1 MRKRQP
7 DTEAQRLVQTYA
19 DLILRLGYT
28 YLKSTHDAEDV
39 CQNVLIKLLQTDR
52 AFESAEHER
61 AWIVRAT
68 ANACKDVLR
77 SARRRTSVALDAV
90 AEAAAPEVPDSAVLE
105 AVMELSQPFRE
116 ALYLHYYEGYTAR
129 EIADMT
135 GGTEDA
141 VAARLSR
148 ERTMIDEYEEALDEL
163 RFSPEAKRRMAQRI
177 EAVAAAEPLPR
188 PTRRSRALVMAAA
201 AAVLALAVG
210 CTAYLAGAFVSLE
223 DFAEDLFGGAPSQ
236 TEVIDK
242 IGRPIGAS
250 AVSNGIA
257 ITADAV
263 IGDNEHCVAVFSI
276 ARTDGMP
283 IEGVDTILDKS
294 FTTVFTGAQLFRVG
308 NTKVGPEYCF
318 YDADPSDNS
327 VQCIVKMTSFIGG
340 DSFIGK
346 IMHVELGDL
355 ATGEMTADGKTTLRI
370 D

>member
-1 MRKRQP
+1 
-7 DTEAQRLVQTYA
+7 
-19 DLILRLGYT
+19 
-28 YLKSTHDAEDV
+28 
-39 CQNVLIKLLQTDR
+39 
-52 AFESAEHER
+52 
-61 AWIVRAT
+61 
-68 ANACKDVLR
+68 
-77 SARRRTSVALDAV
+77 
-90 AEAAAPEVPDSAVLE
+90 
-105 AVMELSQPFRE
+105 
-116 ALYLHYYEGYTAR
+116 
-129 EIADMT
+129 
-135 GGTEDA
+135 
-141 VAARLSR
+141 
-148 ERTMIDEYEEALDEL
+148 MIDEYEEALDEL

>member
-1 MRKRQP
+1 
-7 DTEAQRLVQTYA
+7 
-19 DLILRLGYT
+19 
-28 YLKSTHDAEDV
+28 
-39 CQNVLIKLLQTDR
+39 
-52 AFESAEHER
+52 
-61 AWIVRAT
+61 
-68 ANACKDVLR
+68 
-77 SARRRTSVALDAV
+77 
-90 AEAAAPEVPDSAVLE
+90 
-105 AVMELSQPFRE
+105 
-116 ALYLHYYEGYTAR
+116 
-129 EIADMT
+129 
-135 GGTEDA
+135 
-141 VAARLSR
+141 
-148 ERTMIDEYEEALDEL
+148 MIDEYKEALDEL
-163 RFSPEAKRRMAQRI
+163 RFSPEAKRRMVQRI
-177 EAVAAAEPLPR
+177 EVAVVVEPLPR
-188 PTRRSRALVMAAA
+188 PTRRSRALVIAAA

-250 AVSNGIA
+250 AVSNGVA

-355 ATGEMTADGKTTLRI
+355 ATGEMTADGKTTLPSLQTVIEGSWDMSFPLNYEDASIELSAGQRTKLDGI
-370 D
+370 DVAIDSVVLSPIAIVVEYTADEPLMTKDE

>member
-1 MRKRQP
+1 
-7 DTEAQRLVQTYA
+7 
-19 DLILRLGYT
+19 
-28 YLKSTHDAEDV
+28 
-39 CQNVLIKLLQTDR
+39 
-52 AFESAEHER
+52 
-61 AWIVRAT
+61 
-68 ANACKDVLR
+68 
-77 SARRRTSVALDAV
+77 
-90 AEAAAPEVPDSAVLE
+90 
-105 AVMELSQPFRE
+105 
-116 ALYLHYYEGYTAR
+116 
-129 EIADMT
+129 
-135 GGTEDA
+135 
-141 VAARLSR
+141 
-148 ERTMIDEYEEALDEL
+148 MIDEYKEALDEL
-163 RFSPEAKRRMAQRI
+163 RFSPEAKRRMVQRI
-177 EAVAAAEPLPR
+177 EVAVVVEPLPR
-188 PTRRSRALVMAAA
+188 PTRRSRALVIAAA

-250 AVSNGIA
+250 AVSNGVA

-355 ATGEMTADGKTTLRI
+355 ATGEMTADGKTTLPSLQTVIEGSWDMSFPLNYEDASIELSAGQRTKLDGI
-370 D
+370 DVAIDSVVLSHIAIVVEYTADEPLMTKDEETGKRRGSAGIDVPITVNLRNGSSIDVPSVGAMNDGGATKRRADLMFDKILDLDQVKSVTVGGVEIPMP

>member
-1 MRKRQP
+1 
-7 DTEAQRLVQTYA
+7 
-19 DLILRLGYT
+19 
-28 YLKSTHDAEDV
+28 
-39 CQNVLIKLLQTDR
+39 
-52 AFESAEHER
+52 
-61 AWIVRAT
+61 
-68 ANACKDVLR
+68 
-77 SARRRTSVALDAV
+77 
-90 AEAAAPEVPDSAVLE
+90 
-105 AVMELSQPFRE
+105 
-116 ALYLHYYEGYTAR
+116 
-129 EIADMT
+129 
-135 GGTEDA
+135 
-141 VAARLSR
+141 
-148 ERTMIDEYEEALDEL
+148 MIDEYKEALDEL

-188 PTRRSRALVMAAA
+188 PTRRSRALVIAAA

-250 AVSNGIA
+250 AVSNGVA

-308 NTKVGPEYCF
+308 DTKVGPEYCF
-318 YDADPSDNS
+318 YDAEDRKS
-327 VQCIVKMTSFIGG
+327 VV
-340 DSFIGK
+340 
-346 IMHVELGDL
+346 
-355 ATGEMTADGKTTLRI
+355 
-370 D
+370 

>member
-1 MRKRQP
+1 
-7 DTEAQRLVQTYA
+7 
-19 DLILRLGYT
+19 
-28 YLKSTHDAEDV
+28 
-39 CQNVLIKLLQTDR
+39 
-52 AFESAEHER
+52 
-61 AWIVRAT
+61 
-68 ANACKDVLR
+68 
-77 SARRRTSVALDAV
+77 
-90 AEAAAPEVPDSAVLE
+90 
-105 AVMELSQPFRE
+105 
-116 ALYLHYYEGYTAR
+116 
-129 EIADMT
+129 
-135 GGTEDA
+135 
-141 VAARLSR
+141 
-148 ERTMIDEYEEALDEL
+148 MIDEYKEALDEL
-163 RFSPEAKRRMAQRI
+163 RFSPEAKRRMVQRI
-177 EAVAAAEPLPR
+177 EVAVVVEPLPR
-188 PTRRSRALVMAAA
+188 PTRRSRALVIAAA

-250 AVSNGIA
+250 AVSNGVA

-355 ATGEMTADGKTTLRI
+355 ATGEMTADGKTTLPSLQTVLSPIAIVVEYTADEPLMTKDEETGKRRGSAGI
-370 D
+370 DVPITVNLRNGSSIDVPSVGAMNDGGATKRRADLMFDKILDLDQVKSVTVGGVEIPMP